1 MLNVEEVRDRILAEM
16 AGKTETNLKIWQI
29 SQKISQ
35 GKKVKY
41 ADALEFA
48 RETGKIMR
56 ESMRKH
62 LPDVLT
68 NGMLFR
74 SEADQVLRK
83 PMEVGGKQVA
93 ETAAEIQKQLN
104 EEAGIHIRAIEPE
117 LNEDQINGIITNICN
132 ADSFEAGKENLFSQ
146 IENYLEGVVDDCAKE
161 NADFHY
167 EAGLSPRIVRQA
179 FGKCCEWC
187 SNLAGTYEYAKV
199 RNKGNDVFRRHKNCH
214 CIVNYDPGDGAKR
227 WQNVHTREWTDAND
241 DELRERQLHFGE
253 RQDFEHDYS
262 RIKAREIKNYK
273 ANNLFIDQKVNLSP
287 RDVRRINKQISQA
300 KELLEIPDTCKSPF
314 VIVKDD
320 SILAAY
326 NPRTD
331 TFFVSSRMADEAQIV
346 KLQQGYACPND
357 PRSTMVHELFH
368 WKDAEEYRQT
378 VGTITDA
385 SEKSGYSVYQR
396 ERSRKELMNAGVD
409 LDNGKA
415 AREISMYAEEKYLD
429 NNFEE
434 LYTEFRT
441 KRKLERGHE

>member
-16 AGKTETNLKIWQI
+16 AGKTETNWKIWQI
-29 SQKISQ
+29 SRKISQ

-93 ETAAEIQKQLN
+93 ETAAEIQKHLN

-117 LNEDQINGIITNICN
+117 LNEDQINGIITDICN

-146 IENYLEGVVDDCAKE
+146 IENFLEGVVDDCAKE

-227 WQNVHTREWTDAND
+227 WQNVHTREWTDAQDPAMIERRKQIDQPAASSEHHVAHGMANGPRRAPMQHISKA
-241 DELRERQLHFGE
+241 EERQIRKDADNLGIPQEALRFNNGKRTSYDDRGWINIRGDIFPADYALNPESILNE
-253 RQDFEHDYS
+253 RCALAHEYYGHMMHSPSRFNIGDWRDEFEASYFAALDTPNLTDQE
-262 RIKAREIKNYK
+262 RRLLMIDAFERPKA
-273 ANNLFIDQKVNLSP
+273 AGVKVTMNKEA
-287 RDVRRINKQISQA
+287 RRI
-300 KELLEIPDTCKSPF
+300 
-314 VIVKDD
+314 
-320 SILAAY
+320 
-326 NPRTD
+326 
-331 TFFVSSRMADEAQIV
+331 
-346 KLQQGYACPND
+346 
-357 PRSTMVHELFH
+357 
-368 WKDAEEYRQT
+368 
-378 VGTITDA
+378 
-385 SEKSGYSVYQR
+385 VY
-396 ERSRKELMNAGVD
+396 GFD
-409 LDNGKA
+409 
-415 AREISMYAEEKYLD
+415 
-429 NNFEE
+429 
-434 LYTEFRT
+434 
-441 KRKLERGHE
+441 